1 MFRRPERPPADA
13 GEDALLVLE
22 RHAGGGPLMVDR
34 THNLFRRGLLLA
46 GLLIVGG
53 LLGGC
58 GTNGDFGRVRPSLR
72 TDDMHAWVGA
82 AAAENARQPISNY
95 RLTDEERLLRDLA
108 YPLIEPPYERQRWI
122 SVLNEYGVSRAWQ
135 TGWYSIDHRLYYRQL
150 QGEAHRSPSG
160 QYGKLNEDI
169 RNDVERVPG
178 FFSVSAKV
186 ADLDSRRRQ
195 SLAFVSELTR
205 EERADALARIT
216 ENALVA
222 SWVCRSLAD
231 RIRSYRYALERL
243 VIATP
248 SPLAVDAE
256 RSLTLLQS
264 RIAECRGPFPPVPPT
279 FAIISK

>member
-1 MFRRPERPPADA
+1 
-13 GEDALLVLE
+13 
-22 RHAGGGPLMVDR
+22 MVDR
-34 THNLFRRGLLLA
+34 TQNRLRRGLAWA

-72 TDDMHAWVGA
+72 SDDMHAWVGA
-82 AAAENARQPISNY
+82 AAAENAGNPISNY

-108 YPLIEPPYERQRWI
+108 YPLIEPPYERQRWL
-122 SVLNEYGVSRAWQ
+122 SVLNEYGVSRMWQ
-135 TGWYSIDHRLYYRQL
+135 SGWYAIDHKLYYRML
-150 QGEAHRSPSG
+150 LGEAHRSPSG

-169 RNDVERVPG
+169 RNDVVRVPD
-178 FFSVSAKV
+178 FFSVSHKV
-186 ADLDSRRRQ
+186 ADLDDRRRQ

-205 EERADALARIT
+205 QERDDAMARIA

-264 RIAECRGPFPPVPPT
+264 RIAACRGSFPPAPPS
-279 FAIISK
+279 FPSVGRGHVSKG

>member
-1 MFRRPERPPADA
+1 
-13 GEDALLVLE
+13 
-22 RHAGGGPLMVDR
+22 MVDR
-34 THNLFRRGLLLA
+34 THTLLRRGLAMA
-46 GLLIVGG
+46 GLLVVGG

-82 AAAENARQPISNY
+82 AAAENAGKPISNY

-108 YPLIEPPYERQRWI
+108 YPLIEPPYERQRWL

-135 TGWYSIDHRLYYRQL
+135 NGWYSIDHKLYYRML
-150 QGEAHRSPSG
+150 IGEAHRSPSG

-169 RNDVERVPG
+169 RNDVVRAPD
-178 FFSVSAKV
+178 FFSVSHKV
-186 ADLDSRRRQ
+186 ADLDGRRRQ

-205 EERADALARIT
+205 QERDDAMARIA

-248 SPLAVDAE
+248 SPMAVDAE

-264 RIAECRGPFPPVPPT
+264 RIAECRGSFPPVLPAFP
-279 FAIISK
+279 IIGRGHVSKG